1 VYLCLPRL
9 TRTYLAN
16 KRELVAD
23 LVRKAKQLEFL
34 INSLPE
40 PEPIEVQQQ
49 RLQQLEDEMTTAN
62 QDYLAAVQRARAS
75 TCI

>member
-9 TRTYLAN
+9 TQTYLAN